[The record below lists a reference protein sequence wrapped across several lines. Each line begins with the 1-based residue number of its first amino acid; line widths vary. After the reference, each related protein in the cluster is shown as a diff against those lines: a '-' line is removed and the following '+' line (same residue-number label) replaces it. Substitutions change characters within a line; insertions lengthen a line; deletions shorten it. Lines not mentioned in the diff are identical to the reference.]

1 VALTTSMA
9 ESRPKATNA
18 TEPARRVSQ
27 VQGPVV
33 AVARTARTVVRLQRG
48 PAARSGS
55 GVVGRRGVR
64 SRLTPV
70 KVVTPGPCARRFVWP
85 RPGFRY
91 RRDGLRSSPRSESP
105 SGPPVKCIG
114 DIGKSLGQGG

>member
-1 VALTTSMA
+1 MVRSARLCRTAFGSVPASTARRLTRTTVALTTSMA

-55 GVVGRRGVR
+55 GVVGRRGAV
-64 SRLTPV
+64 SYTH
-70 KVVTPGPCARRFVWP
+70 
-85 RPGFRY
+85 
-91 RRDGLRSSPRSESP
+91 LRAH
-105 SGPPVKCIG
+105 
-114 DIGKSLGQGG
+114 